1 MTRWIKVYRDLW
13 NNRSRTI
20 LIILSIAAGVFSIGL
35 IGMAQQ
41 ALTESLN
48 GQYADMRPAD
58 VILQTEPGLD
68 DDFVESIR
76 HMRGVDEAEGRR
88 SYALRISPDG
98 KGETWRDLTL
108 FALQDYNDQ
117 RLFHVWEQDGTWPPQ
132 KGEVLLERASLPYL
146 GVTPGQQILVKT
158 PDGRQFHLTVT
169 GRAHDLYRIPP
180 FLEGWVYGY
189 VSMDTIR
196 WMGEPEGYNQ
206 LYLDATATTDT
217 PDVEIRALANEAEDR
232 VEGQGLPV
240 YQKTLPT
247 HGEHPLNYI
256 ITTVLIL
263 LGLVAAL
270 SMFLSA
276 LLVINVISALIVQQ
290 EKQIGI
296 MKAVGARSWQIIGL
310 YFGMVLFLG
319 LIACLIAIPF
329 SYLGAN
335 ALAAFVA
342 ELINFDPPRVGF
354 KPQSLLFQFGVGL
367 LVPIFAAA
375 PVILNG
381 TRVSPAKVLSEY
393 GISQVWGGAGFM
405 DAILRRFPLLTRDL
419 LLALRN
425 PFRKRGRLILSLIT
439 LTFAGAVF
447 MAIVNL
453 QSSLNHALTEMFSFW
468 RYDAWL
474 IVDGYIPAE
483 RLLNEAKSIPGVEQA
498 EVWDFALGRYIRP
511 DNSESNNLYLMAPPA
526 GTRFL
531 DPPIIEGRGLHP
543 GDLNAI
549 VISPSFLAAEP
560 TLRLGGPMKI
570 KIEGREQTYTIVGV
584 VNMIGN
590 ETIGYMTLMDYSA
603 YARHVREPNRANS
616 IVLTLA
622 SESLDDQHA
631 ITSAVE
637 KHFDRVGIDVVNT
650 FLVNDEREEINAAF
664 GILVVLLMIMTVILA
679 SVGGLGLMGTM
690 SLNVI
695 ERTREIGVMRAYGAS
710 SAAIFRIV
718 ILEGLLIGMMSWALA
733 IGLSI
738 PLSVPL
744 ARSIGLSFMDYPMPA
759 SYSISGILAWG
770 VLVVIISIIASFLP
784 ALRAVRLTVT
794 QVLAYE

>member
-13 NNRSRTI
+13 INRSRTI
-20 LIILSIAAGVFSIGL
+20 LIILSIAAGVFAIGV

-48 GQYADMRPAD
+48 SQYADMHPAEI
-58 VILQTEPGLD
+58 ILQTEPKLD
-68 DDFVESIR
+68 NNFIESIR
-76 HMRGVDEAEGRR
+76 HMRGVDDAEGRR
-88 SYALRISPDG
+88 FLRLRISQDG

-108 FALQDYNDQ
+108 YALQDYNDQ
-117 RLFHVWEQDGTWPPQ
+117 RLFHVWQQDGNWPPQ

-146 GVTPGQQILVKT
+146 GLKPGEQILVKT
-158 PDGRQFHLTVT
+158 PDGRKFHLKVT
-169 GRAHDLYRIPP
+169 GTTHDLYRIPP

-189 VSMDTIR
+189 ISLDTIR
-196 WMGEPEGYNQ
+196 WMGELEGYNE
-206 LYLDATATTDT
+206 LYLDASTTSEA
-217 PDVEIRALANEAEDR
+217 EIRALANEAEER
-232 VEGQGLPV
+232 IEGQGLPV

-247 HGEHPLNYI
+247 QGEHPLNYI
-256 ITTVLIL
+256 ISTVSLL
-263 LGLVAAL
+263 LGMVAAL
-270 SMFLSA
+270 CLFLSA
-276 LLVINVISALIVQQ
+276 LLVINVISALIAQQ

-296 MKAVGARSWQIIGL
+296 MKAIGARSWQIIGL
-310 YFGMVLFLG
+310 YFWMVLLLG
-319 LIACLIAIPF
+319 LTACLIAIPF

-342 ELINFDPPRVGF
+342 GLINFDPPQVEF
-354 KPQSLLFQFGVGL
+354 TLQSLLFQLGVGL
-367 LVPIFAAA
+367 LVPILAAA

-393 GISQVWGGAGFM
+393 GISQVWGGAGFL

-447 MAIVNL
+447 MGIINL
-453 QSSLNHALTEMFSFW
+453 KDSLNAALTEMFSFW

-474 IVDGYIPAE
+474 ILDGYIPAE
-483 RLLNEAKSIPGVEQA
+483 RLSNEAETIAGVEQTEA
-498 EVWDFALGRYIRP
+498 WDFALGRYVRP

-526 GTRFL
+526 GTQFL
-531 DPPIIEGRGLHP
+531 DPPIIEGRSLRP
-543 GDLNAI
+543 GETDAI
-549 VISPSFLAAEP
+549 LVSPSFLAAEP

-590 ETIGYMTLMDYSA
+590 ETIGYMTIIDYSA

-616 IVLTLA
+616 IVLTLSSDSTA
-622 SESLDDQHA
+622 EQRS

-637 KHFDRVGIDVVNT
+637 KQFDRADIEVVNT
-650 FLVNDEREEINAAF
+650 FLVNDEREEIDAAF
-664 GILVVLLMIMTVILA
+664 GILVTLLMIMTVILA
-679 SVGGLGLMGTM
+679 TVGGLGLTGTM

-695 ERTREIGVMRAYGAS
+695 ERTREIGVMRAFGAS
-710 SAAIFRIV
+710 SRVISRIV
-718 ILEGLLIGMMSWALA
+718 IIEGLLIGMMSWILA
-733 IGLSI
+733 IGLSLPI
-738 PLSVPL
+738 SSYL
-744 ARSIGLSFMDYPMPA
+744 ARTVGVSFMDYPMTA
-759 SYSISGILAWG
+759 TISPEGILAW
-770 VLVVIISIIASFLP
+770 VVIDIVISTLASLFP
-784 ALRAVRLTVT
+784 ALRAARLTVT
-794 QVLAYE
+794 EVLAYE